1 MAPEA
6 DAGLGGSSPSPAG
19 VGGLE
24 GQDCGLGPQEEKE
37 GQSKHARGEGQAG
50 GNVDPGQAGLSSP
63 VLTHLS
69 SAGGGALMNAMNM
82 LRSAVGYGGSGGA
95 GAEGGKTE
103 TLAEARPSSHPKSLG
118 QFVAQRGV
126 VPGKLRADTDMEK
139 SPART
144 GGSRGTCFTLPGPLR
159 QNHICY

>member
-82 LRSAVGYGGSGGA
+82 LRSAVGYGGAHLPLALLGAPVDIGALVKTWVTVSGSEHTNA
-95 GAEGGKTE
+95 
-103 TLAEARPSSHPKSLG
+103 KS
-118 QFVAQRGV
+118 V
-126 VPGKLRADTDMEK
+126 
-139 SPART
+139 
-144 GGSRGTCFTLPGPLR
+144 TCL
-159 QNHICY
+159 

>member
-50 GNVDPGQAGLSSP
+50 GNVDTDAGQAGLSSP

-82 LRSAVGYGGSGGA
+82 LRSAVGYGGAHLPLALLGAPVDIGALVKTWVTVSGSEHTNA
-95 GAEGGKTE
+95 
-103 TLAEARPSSHPKSLG
+103 KS
-118 QFVAQRGV
+118 V
-126 VPGKLRADTDMEK
+126 
-139 SPART
+139 
-144 GGSRGTCFTLPGPLR
+144 TCL
-159 QNHICY
+159 

>member
-1 MAPEA
+1 VAPEA

-82 LRSAVGYGGSGGA
+82 LRSAVGYGGAHLPLALLGAPVDIGALVKTWVTVSGSEHTNA
-95 GAEGGKTE
+95 
-103 TLAEARPSSHPKSLG
+103 KS
-118 QFVAQRGV
+118 V
-126 VPGKLRADTDMEK
+126 
-139 SPART
+139 
-144 GGSRGTCFTLPGPLR
+144 TCL
-159 QNHICY
+159 